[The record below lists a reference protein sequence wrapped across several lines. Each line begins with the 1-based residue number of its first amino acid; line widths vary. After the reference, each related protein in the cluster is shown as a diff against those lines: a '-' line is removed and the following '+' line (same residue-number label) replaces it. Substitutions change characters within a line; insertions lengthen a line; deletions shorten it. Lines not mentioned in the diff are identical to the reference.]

1 MSADPAAWIVF
12 ASVLSASIGFYGC
25 ALFASKRIREER
37 RANWREG
44 YAACNRDH
52 ERKRES

>member
-1 MSADPAAWIVF
+1 MITDPAAWIVF
-12 ASVLSASIGFYGC
+12 VSLLGASIGFYGC
-25 ALFASKRIREER
+25 ALVASRRIREER
-37 RANWREG
+37 RAMWREG